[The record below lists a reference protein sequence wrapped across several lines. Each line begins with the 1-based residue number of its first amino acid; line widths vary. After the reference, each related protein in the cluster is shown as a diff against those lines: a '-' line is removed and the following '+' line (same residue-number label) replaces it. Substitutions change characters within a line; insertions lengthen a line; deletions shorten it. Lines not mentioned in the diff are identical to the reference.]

1 MDSAQNKKSPGF
13 IAVSSDAA
21 SIAGE
26 PLAYPNTPAAV
37 ISSYILS
44 SEPGSVTEWMIHPVP
59 PYIYVL
65 EGTLSVEFAADG
77 QVKKFK
83 QGEAFL
89 QTRSHWHRGRNDTEK
104 PMRFLVVYVGAK
116 DIPTILHPPV
126 VKAEQ
131 R

>member
-37 ISSYILS
+37 ISSCVLS
-44 SEPGSVTEWMIHPVP
+44 SDPGSFTEWMILPVP

-65 EGTLSVEFAADG
+65 EGTLSVKFAADG
-77 QVKKFK
+77 KEKKFNH
-83 QGEAFL
+83 GEAFL
-89 QTRSHWHRGRNDTEK
+89 QNRSHWHRASNDTET
-104 PMRFLVVYVGAK
+104 
-116 DIPTILHPPV
+116 D
-126 VKAEQ
+126 
-131 R
+131 